1 MLRALVTQAEKHGKD
16 GTWPRTTA
24 HAVNPGLTNTSITRE
39 LSAFAK
45 AAYFGGVARRS
56 VAYGAATTLYC
67 CISKAHDLVLGG
79 RYYENCEEVLS
90 WPLISFV
97 LEFSIVLNGSQVSE
111 FPEQVL
117 LWDEL
122 EDEGGDKA
130 TEGETGE
137 QSENSIERGGVDETL
152 ELDAEDETSLE
163 AAARLWALSEWMVQ
177 PNSTYHDAHSGLFS
191 VYEEPEEEVLEKVF
205 GYEVVA
211 PATTGDGDDDG
222 ESNSAAFGEA
232 AGEWQEAQFDPTAAQ
247 RAAAEAA
254 AARKAVGRGG
264 PSSRRREK
272 QTVCHTNTS
281 SVAASF
287 LIQIQ

>member
-1 MLRALVTQAEKHGKD
+1 
-16 GTWPRTTA
+16 
-24 HAVNPGLTNTSITRE
+24 
-39 LSAFAK
+39 
-45 AAYFGGVARRS
+45 
-56 VAYGAATTLYC
+56 
-67 CISKAHDLVLGG
+67 
-79 RYYENCEEVLS
+79 
-90 WPLISFV
+90 
-97 LEFSIVLNGSQVSE
+97 
-111 FPEQVL
+111 
-117 LWDEL
+117 
-122 EDEGGDKA
+122 
-130 TEGETGE
+130 
-137 QSENSIERGGVDETL
+137 
-152 ELDAEDETSLE
+152 
-163 AAARLWALSEWMVQ
+163 
-177 PNSTYHDAHSGLFS
+177 
-191 VYEEPEEEVLEKVF
+191 VF

-281 SVAASF
+281 SLAASF